1 MVRGGRGQRRAAQ
14 SAQLQLWAPPMV
26 LSLFLVVSVLL
37 LTTSGVCELRQGP
50 GTSSEL
56 SERPYLQLGTL
67 GRSPLS
73 AAAASHPPLPTQQAR
88 TRPLPAVTIQTND
101 ISVTP
106 GIIPDHPSQ
115 RRDRGSAGEAV
126 EGSYYSPSPPPRLS
140 APVPGWLPVAY
151 LSMRPYLREAGSD
164 QANYM
169 AV

>member
-1 MVRGGRGQRRAAQ
+1 MEHAADHSRTLRRPKRLTHVP
-14 SAQLQLWAPPMV
+14 SMI
-26 LSLFLVVSVLL
+26 LSLFQVVSVLL
-37 LTTSGVCELRQGP
+37 LAILCVSEIRQGP
-50 GTSSEL
+50 GTAHNL
-56 SERPYLQLGTL
+56 RRGPWLQLGTL

-73 AAAASHPPLPTQQAR
+73 AAAAIHPPLPTQQAR

-101 ISVTP
+101 MTVTL

-115 RRDRGSAGEAV
+115 GRDRGSAGEAV
-126 EGSYYSPSPPPRLS
+126 EGSYYNPSPPPRLS

-164 QANYM
+164 QSNYM